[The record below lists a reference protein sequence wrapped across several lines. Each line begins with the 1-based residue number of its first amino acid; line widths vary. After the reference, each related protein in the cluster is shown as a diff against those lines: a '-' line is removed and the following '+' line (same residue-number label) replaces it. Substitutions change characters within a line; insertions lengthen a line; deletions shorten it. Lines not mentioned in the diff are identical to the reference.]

1 MLSKNRTFLDG
12 VKELRMF
19 IQQSGGKFDYRSYFL
34 KMNFEVSFIEKVA
47 LELQQ
52 LKTQGS
58 GSKTLN
64 PDIQGKLDRIK
75 MKLEGI
81 NAESSAHK
89 MDKGNDRGVYTSA
102 YGEERT
108 PKGRDLISNMN
119 KDSYRDT
126 NRLNRETNRDSN
138 RDSYR

>member
-1 MLSKNRTFLDG
+1 
-12 VKELRMF
+12 
-19 IQQSGGKFDYRSYFL
+19 
-34 KMNFEVSFIEKVA
+34 
-47 LELQQ
+47 
-52 LKTQGS
+52 
-58 GSKTLN
+58 
-64 PDIQGKLDRIK
+64 
-75 MKLEGI
+75 
-81 NAESSAHK
+81 

-126 NRLNRETNRDSN
+126 NRLNRDTNRESN